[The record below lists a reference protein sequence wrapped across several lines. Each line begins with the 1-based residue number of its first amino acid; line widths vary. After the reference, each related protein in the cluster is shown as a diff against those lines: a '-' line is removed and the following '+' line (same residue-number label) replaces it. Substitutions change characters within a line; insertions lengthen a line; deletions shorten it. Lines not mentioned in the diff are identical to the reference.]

1 MGGSNLNAISN
12 RTPAIGAW
20 LQLLPDGEYTSV
32 VCGALR
38 LVFNVGQRSV
48 GRFWRLNLENHKAA
62 ARMNDIRQK
71 ILETLAGLSKTIDL
85 SEDYL
90 QIYRQD
96 EELFRRAEDLYVVL
110 LKGIEAM
117 MDWLDHKTY
126 SKKHICSGLYRC

>member
-1 MGGSNLNAISN
+1 MAAASPRWRVHISSLWGFETGFQ
-12 RTPAIGAW
+12 RRSK
-20 LQLLPDGEYTSV
+20 TSWPFLE
-32 VCGALR
+32 AKLR
-38 LVFNVGQRSV
+38 EPQ
-48 GRFWRLNLENHKAA
+48 AA